1 MGTVSR
7 CPSNRCNSLPLAA
20 SQLFIHR
27 CQLLPDLITRRY
39 VDYLPRLSHSLAKDA
54 DLSDGH
60 FTICYTVRDSRTW
73 LLRVGARRFVTLA
86 GGVRALAA
94 LVDLLE
100 FVFHLG
106 QASPQLGVFR
116 LEFGDP
122 FSKLLS
128 VVHDDRIMRE
138 NQKPGK
144 RNCLTVTMRSRCAG
158 VTTGALFSPP
168 LRARKR

>member
-1 MGTVSR
+1 M
-7 CPSNRCNSLPLAA
+7 AA
-20 SQLFIHR
+20 QMVAKHDAQGHEAAANDKITFGFWVYLMTDLLMFAVLF
-27 CQLLPDLITRRY
+27 
-39 VDYLPRLSHSLAKDA
+39 AA
-54 DLSDGH
+54 A
-60 FTICYTVRDSRTW
+60 
-73 LLRVGARRFVTLA
+73 VGARRFVTLA

-138 NQKPGK
+138 NQKQGK
-144 RNCLTVTMRSRCAG
+144 RNCLTVTGRR
-158 VTTGALFSPP
+158 
-168 LRARKR
+168 